1 MVDTRVTSAGAVPA
15 NGTIGFGT
23 PSSLT
28 ADNPSLVLNVT
39 VAGPT
44 DSGYLNAYPGSQSS
58 PGTSI
63 SDFAAGTNIATDAI
77 VNTANANDYVIGNV
91 SGSANNIIIVA
102 TGYFD

>member
-1 MVDTRVTSAGAVPA
+1 MVDTRSASSGAVA
-15 NGTIGFGT
+15 SDKTIGFTT
-23 PSSLT
+23 PSGLT

-39 VAGPT
+39 VVSPT
-44 DSGYLNAYPGSQSS
+44 DAGYLNAYPGSQSS

-63 SDFAAGTNIATDAI
+63 GDFAAGSTLATDTI
-77 VNTANANDYVIGNV
+77 VNTADANDYVIGNE